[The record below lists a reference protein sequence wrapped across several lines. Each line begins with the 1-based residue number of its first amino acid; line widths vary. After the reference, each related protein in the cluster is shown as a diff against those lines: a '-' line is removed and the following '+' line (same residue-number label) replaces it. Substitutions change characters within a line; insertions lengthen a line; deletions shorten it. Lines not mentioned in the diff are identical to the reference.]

1 MIYTALFSLGLTVL
15 LMILSLLFK
24 IAGKLGLALPL
35 IYFLLVSTILNPWA
49 ARHESLAFAI
59 LFLLIAL
66 SVIRWMFALKDAISE
81 YRYQKHVKE
90 DIAWQ
95 IKQARNKGIP
105 LDSVYID
112 DDGTMRYSDSKN
124 PVE

>member
-1 MIYTALFSLGLTVL
+1 MIYTALLSLGLTVL

-66 SVIRWMFALKDAISE
+66 SVIRWMFALKDVISE

-112 DDGTMRYSDSKN
+112 DDGTMRCSDSKN

>member
-66 SVIRWMFALKDAISE
+66 SVIRWMFALKDVISE

>member
-1 MIYTALFSLGLTVL
+1 MIYTALLSLGLTVL

-66 SVIRWMFALKDAISE
+66 SVIRWMFALKDVISE